1 MRRPHGDQRTR
12 RRIVDAATG
21 LFAARGF
28 KGVTIRAICR
38 DARANV
44 AAVNYHFGDKR
55 GLYTEVIQSAAGL
68 MLEATDAAKRAGEGQ
83 PPAGQL
89 AAYIR
94 VHAESI
100 FAASEKPR
108 KMSALQQLIHR
119 ELHDPTPGMP
129 AIIERIFRPR
139 FDYLRG
145 VIAALLDAPPDDA
158 RVVRSA
164 LGIHSLVIS
173 FRPNVIFDRLRG
185 KVPGAFDLEAVIAHV
200 TAFSLAG
207 LRAYRADVPVPPPV
221 RSATV
226 RPRRARAS
234 RSSVRRSISRTPG
247 RSAPADPL

>member
-1 MRRPHGDQRTR
+1 MSRAHGDQRTR
-12 RRIVDAATG
+12 QRIVDAATA

-55 GLYTEVIQSAAGL
+55 GLYTEVIQSAAGV
-68 MLEATDAAKRAGEGQ
+68 MLDATDAARRAGEGQ

-94 VHAESI
+94 VHAESL
-100 FAASEKPR
+100 FAASAKPR
-108 KMSALQQLIHR
+108 TMIALQQLIHR

-145 VIAALLDAPPDDA
+145 VVAALLDAPPDDA

-164 LGIHSLVIS
+164 LGIHSLVVS
-173 FRPNVIFDRLRG
+173 FKPNVVFDRLRG
-185 KVPGAFDLEAVIAHV
+185 RVPGAFDLESVIAHV

-207 LRAYRADVPVPPPV
+207 LRAYRTDVPVPPPARAV
-221 RSATV
+221 AARS
-226 RPRRARAS
+226 RAHAS
-234 RSSVRRSISRTPG
+234 RSTVHRAIHRAPRRP
-247 RSAPADPL
+247 APADPL

>member
-1 MRRPHGDQRTR
+1 MRRAHGDQRTR
-12 RRIVDAATG
+12 RRIVDAATA

-55 GLYTEVIQSAAGL
+55 GLYIEVVQSAAGV
-68 MLEATDAAKRAGEGQ
+68 MLEATDAAKRAGDGL

-94 VHAESI
+94 VHAESL
-100 FAASEKPR
+100 FAARAKPR
-108 KMSALQQLIHR
+108 RLTALQQLIHR

-129 AIIERIFRPR
+129 ALIERIFRPR

-145 VIAALLDAPPDDA
+145 VRAAVVARPPDDP
-158 RVVRSA
+158 RVVRAA
-164 LGIHSLVIS
+164 LGIHSLVVS
-173 FRPNVIFDRLRG
+173 FKPNVLFDRLCGRM
-185 KVPGAFDLEAVIAHV
+185 PGAFDMEAVIAHV

-207 LRAYRADVPVPPPV
+207 LDACRAEAPAPRTGKARSPAPPPARRRRV
-221 RSATV
+221 G
-226 RPRRARAS
+226 RPRRRPA
-234 RSSVRRSISRTPG
+234 T
-247 RSAPADPL
+247 ADPL

>member
-1 MRRPHGDQRTR
+1 MSRAHGDQRTR
-12 RRIVDAATG
+12 QRIVDAATA

-55 GLYTEVIQSAAGL
+55 GLYTEVIQSAAGV
-68 MLEATDAAKRAGEGQ
+68 MLEATDAARRAGEGQ

-94 VHAESI
+94 VHAESL
-100 FAASEKPR
+100 FAASAKPR
-108 KMSALQQLIHR
+108 TMIALQQLIHR

-145 VIAALLDAPPDDA
+145 VVAALIDAPPDDA

-164 LGIHSLVIS
+164 LGIHSLVVS
-173 FRPNVIFDRLRG
+173 FKPNVVFDRLRG
-185 KVPGAFDLEAVIAHV
+185 RVPGAFDLESVIAHV

-207 LRAYRADVPVPPPV
+207 LRAYRTDVPVPPPARAV
-221 RSATV
+221 AARS
-226 RPRRARAS
+226 RAHAS
-234 RSSVRRSISRTPG
+234 RSTVHRAIHRAPRRP
-247 RSAPADPL
+247 APADPL

>member
-12 RRIVDAATG
+12 RRIVEAATA

-55 GLYTEVIQSAAGL
+55 GLYTEVIQSAAAV
-68 MLEATDAAKRAGEGQ
+68 MLEATDAARRAGEGQ

-94 VHAESI
+94 VHAESV
-100 FAASEKPR
+100 FAASAKPR
-108 KMSALQQLIHR
+108 TMRALQQLIHR

-145 VIAALLDAPPDDA
+145 VIAALLDASPDDA

-164 LGIHSLVIS
+164 LGIHSLVVS
-173 FRPNVIFDRLRG
+173 FKPNVIFDRLRG
-185 KVPGAFDLEAVIAHV
+185 KVPGAFDLESVIEHV

-207 LRAYRADVPVPPPV
+207 LRAYRPGVPGPPAAHA
-221 RSATV
+221 ATP
-226 RPRRARAS
+226 RRRARAPQRAARRRVPPS
-234 RSSVRRSISRTPG
+234 RRRP
-247 RSAPADPL
+247 AAADPL